1 MSNSVRPHQTPLSM
15 EFSRQEYWSGVPCPP
30 PGDLPNPG
38 IEVRSPALHVDS
50 LPSEPPGKPQRACC
64 LPTRELQSPKWQTGI
79 FTTIETR
86 MASLIWISSLIIH
99 NDLTL
104 SSFCLLFVFVMSLS
118 SLISQL
124 LNSILYYYLCFSIS
138 LTLGDPVLYWY
149 HLCLAMPGINWY
161 SRNSYE
167 LIMSWSFS

>member
-104 SSFCLLFVFVMSLS
+104 SSFCHLFVFVMSLS